1 MVIVIICDYDSDSNR
16 HNLKCNSGY
25 LIYIYIFDMI
35 ELYSVSIQ
43 PETS

>member
-25 LIYIYIFDMI
+25 LIYIFDMI